1 MHAQSVLLLGVDCVV
16 VEGTRAARALRFCSL
31 LQRPT
36 FASQP
41 FFLMMGAVL
50 LGLFPVAGKAGDSLA
65 HSPPVSPN
73 GPN

>member
-1 MHAQSVLLLGVDCVV
+1 MPRSVLLLGVDCAV
-16 VEGTRAARALRFCSL
+16 VEGTRSARASRCCSL

-41 FFLMMGAVL
+41 FWGVMGGVL
-50 LGLFPVAGKAGDSLA
+50 LGLFPVAGKAGDPLA